1 MNFLLVREGVG
12 FGDAP
17 AYKEENMTICHAAT
31 GYRSCSEM
39 IMLISIKIYLIVSL
53 ICQLYFFPTDYV

>member
-17 AYKEENMTICHAAT
+17 AYKEENMTICNAAT

-39 IMLISIKIYLIVSL
+39 IMLIYKKNIFNCIFNLPALFLSDRL
-53 ICQLYFFPTDYV
+53 C